1 MPDTQHRSHKLAYL
15 FLGIAVPVTGYLVT
29 GYLLWS
35 KGRGF
40 CACRKKKELDRSQ
53 QIAVEDSFPA
63 SDPPATW

>member
-1 MPDTQHRSHKLAYL
+1 MPDTQRRTHKLAYL
-15 FLGIAVPVTGYLVT
+15 LLGIAVPLG

-40 CACRKKKELDRSQ
+40 CACRRKTELDRSQ
-53 QIAVEDSFPA
+53 EIAVEDSFPA